1 MTNLHQFPVQFK
13 GSKFALWVL
22 NLLGWSMHFNGLP
35 ARHGVIVFY
44 PHTSNWDFCIGIIA
58 KWAMGI
64 ELNFLAKDSLFK
76 VPLLGTWMRY
86 LGGRPVVR
94 KSPQGYV
101 ENLVKE
107 MGQSSYFWVVITPEG
122 TRKYS
127 PGWKSGFYR
136 LAHQAQVP
144 VGLAFI
150 DYSKKEI
157 GVTEFIN
164 LSGDEDMDLE
174 IFKERYRH
182 RMGFHRN
189 KMAPITMLNPVQSKE
204 KSFKNKG

>member
-1 MTNLHQFPVQFK
+1 MSHLNQYPVQFK
-13 GSKFALWVL
+13 GSNLAKRILK
-22 NLLGWSMHFNGLP
+22 LLGWKLCFNGLP
-35 ARHGVIVFY
+35 SNHGVIVVY

-58 KWAMGI
+58 KWAIGI

-76 VPLLGTWMRY
+76 IPLLGPWMSY

-94 KSPQGYV
+94 SSPQGYV
-101 ENLVKE
+101 ESLVQE
-107 MGQSSYFWVVITPEG
+107 MHKSNYFWVVITPEG
-122 TRKYS
+122 TRKYT

-136 LAHQAQVP
+136 LAKQAHVP

-164 LSGDEDMDLE
+164 LSGDEEGDLE
-174 IFKERYRH
+174 IFKQRYRH
-182 RMGFHRN
+182 RMGFDRN
-189 KMAPITMLNPVQSKE
+189 KMAPITFLQSSN
-204 KSFKNKG
+204 KSKK

>member
-1 MTNLHQFPVQFK
+1 MNHLNPYPVQFK
-13 GSKFALWVL
+13 GSKLALRIL
-22 NLLGWSMHFNGLP
+22 HMLGWTLHFNGLP
-35 ARHGVIVFY
+35 SNHGVIVVY
-44 PHTSNWDFCIGIIA
+44 PHTSNWDFCIGVIA

-76 VPLLGTWMRY
+76 IPVLGPWMKY

-94 KSPQGYV
+94 NSPQGYV
-101 ENLVKE
+101 DSLVKE
-107 MGQSSYFWVVITPEG
+107 MHQSSYFWVVITPEG

-136 LAHQAQVP
+136 LAHQAGVP

-164 LSGDEDMDLE
+164 LSGDEEGDLE
-174 IFKERYRH
+174 IFKARYRH
-182 RMGFHRN
+182 RMGFDRK
-189 KMAPITMLNPVQSKE
+189 KMAPIIFTKPVD
-204 KSFKNKG
+204 KNKKSL